1 MFLTPSWTST
11 EELSSLAGAS
21 SRISLSLRTCFSSA
35 MAAEGSLWDMTLVG
49 ARVLRCGEYV

>member
-1 MFLTPSWTST
+1 
-11 EELSSLAGAS
+11 
-21 SRISLSLRTCFSSA
+21 